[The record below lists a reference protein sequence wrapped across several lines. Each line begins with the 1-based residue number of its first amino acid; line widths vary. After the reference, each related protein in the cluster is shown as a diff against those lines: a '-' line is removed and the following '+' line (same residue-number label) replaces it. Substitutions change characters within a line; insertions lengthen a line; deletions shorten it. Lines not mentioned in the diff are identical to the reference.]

1 MMLVCQSCARDLGA
15 GDVAPICRGA
25 CETCGGGLGV
35 SGWPL
40 IELPRAVVALAEH
53 AERMRKMSDEVQGYS
68 RALDGTDG
76 TAIMELPRIIIPAR
90 KEAAE

>member
-1 MMLVCQSCARDLGA
+1 MPPSEFAKHRA
-15 GDVAPICRGA
+15 
-25 CETCGGGLGV
+25 
-35 SGWPL
+35 PL
-40 IELPRAVVALAEH
+40 IKPVLDTAAKMHDAVIDFQTAVVALAEH

>member
-40 IELPRAVVALAEH
+40 IELPRAVEEGYHQARRDALRRWKRG
-53 AERMRKMSDEVQGYS
+53 ERRCHQANLQNTE
-68 RALDGTDG
+68 
-76 TAIMELPRIIIPAR
+76 PP
-90 KEAAE
+90 